1 MLIFD
6 NIHGYIEISDLAK
19 QFIDTTEFQRLRHI
33 HQTGALSFV
42 FPTAVH
48 KRFEHSIGTYHLTG
62 QMMSNLNKK
71 QPNVIDKTQNQD
83 YHKEMGF
90 NRRQI

>member
-6 NIHGYIEISDLAK
+6 NIHGYIEISPLAK
-19 QFIDTTEFQRLRHI
+19 QFIDTREFQRLRHI
-33 HQTGALSFV
+33 HQTGALCFV

-62 QMMSNLNKK
+62 LMLSNLNKT
-71 QPNVIDKTQNQD
+71 QPNLNCQTWI
-83 YHKEMGF
+83 Y
-90 NRRQI
+90 